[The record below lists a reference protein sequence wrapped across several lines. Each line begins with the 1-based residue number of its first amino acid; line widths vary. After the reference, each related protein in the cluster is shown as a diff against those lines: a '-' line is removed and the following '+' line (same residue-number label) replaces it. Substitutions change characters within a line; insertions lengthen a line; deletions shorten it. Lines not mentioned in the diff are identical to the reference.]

1 MGDNIH
7 YKDTLADDLAIAVSG
22 GELSD
27 IVLDSE
33 SQIMVI
39 GVGGG
44 GGNAVDHMQTMD
56 IAGVNFVVC
65 NTDRRALYNSAVRNK
80 IQMGPGL
87 GAGNIPAIGRKLAIE
102 SEEQLRTLLET
113 SAPKMLFIAAGMGGG
128 TGTGASPVIA
138 KLAHD
143 MGILTVAVVTMP
155 LRVEGPSRY
164 NNAVEGLKELNQW
177 VDSLLVIDNERVNA
191 LYGDLPLKQAFG
203 RADDV
208 LGKAT
213 KGIAELITVEQAFI
227 RVDFADVEKVMRKS
241 GRAHMSVVKA
251 EGENRALEVAEAAL
265 ASSLLDDNHIT
276 GATEILISLSVR
288 DIDQLAQNEIT
299 KVLEYIQKNAS
310 FTDEDGNLHEADIIW
325 GVSEKPNLEDD
336 EIEIVVVAT
345 RFADGNQLKVKT
357 EYVSPQIEDP
367 FEEEIR
373 TVEVKPVEEVKP
385 TPTRRIETHEPVT
398 ITPQQ
403 NRYKSISLQLR
414 EPAYLRRRS
423 TFEDE
428 SEPVPPTPYHSV
440 VREIQK
446 EEPESSNGSLF

>member
-1 MGDNIH
+1 MSDNIH